1 MKKINILSISLLVAM
16 FIASTTELH
25 GMTVKAIDEKIN
37 LVSGFLPYYLDNGD
51 IHALLGKYTDATL
64 GDIYSAP
71 VEMSG
76 DANAN
81 KNVNSIIKKYIASP
95 LKVSPLFKV
104 AYSINTSNKN
114 YYLWTVEVNPADVD
128 DLKQSLL
135 NQVGNDPMPIDI
147 VDINLNAYIPGIVF
161 SAKIRPGKTEVLY
174 TEFMKRSMYG
184 LGSTL
189 EMKMARGFS
198 DLFQAFTSNK
208 NQLVLAFPVTDVK
221 SKLKELAS
229 VLGNLAAALSV
240 PEITS
245 SPESESIISSEETP
259 VPSFSQNAG
268 QGLTPEE
275 AQPQTTQSEETETEP
290 ETTEEAHV
298 ISSEDVG
305 LTPEE
310 IPSAPGNP
318 FGGD

>member
-161 SAKIRPGKTEVLY
+161 SAKIRPGKTEALY

-208 NQLVLAFPVTDVK
+208 NQLILAFPVTDVK

-245 SPESESIISSEETP
+245 SPESESIISSEETT
-259 VPSFSQNAG
+259 VVSGNA
-268 QGLTPEE
+268 GLTPEE
-275 AQPQTTQSEETETEP
+275 AQPQTTQSEEMETEP
-290 ETTEEAHV
+290 ETTEEAPV